1 MLYCPPVLY
10 FRTRS
15 LGPRPCST
23 ILPITFTFEISS
35 AETNFFS
42 SVRTDSTSSNVI
54 LPPSFPSSVSTRTVL
69 PGSTRYCFPPL
80 RMTAY
85 MLPPEASD
93 KPQLYGLSGI
103 CVNEHSTKITGEL
116 LIYPIYR
123 DLDARVQPD

>member
-10 FRTRS
+10 FKTRS

-42 SVRTDSTSSNVI
+42 SVRTDSTSSNVT

-80 RMTAY
+80 RITAY
-85 MLPPEASD
+85 MLPPEARD
-93 KPQLYGLSGI
+93 KRQLYGLRGPP
-103 CVNEHSTKITGEL
+103 STNQK
-116 LIYPIYR
+116 
-123 DLDARVQPD
+123 RVE